1 MYKNTANI
9 VFIFEEIDNEIKSE
23 NSNYKW
29 AINFLLIL
37 FFIFSYLEN
46 NFNLFIFNSLSIVG
60 LYVSL
65 ELFINK
71 LGKKSFIIKTLC
83 SSKIRE
89 NLEVNNDCNK
99 IFYSDKL
106 NFFGFKLSDLSL
118 IYFLTI
124 LVLGLLVNEISSLL
138 KFISLLSVISIFYSL
153 YIQLLIEKTLCKIC
167 LLIILVLSLQIIICS
182 SFFDNSFNY
191 NKIFASFLCFLTLF
205 FIVKYIND
213 TLKLKQKYYELSVK
227 SIRFKKNYDIFKREL
242 LLKHYKF
249 KNRNEEFWIG
259 NRNSN
264 LHLSLITNPFCGY
277 CKDAYL
283 ILIKILK
290 NYPDV
295 SIQLRF
301 NYFSDN
307 TDDNL
312 TSIISIF
319 KNIFINQGHE
329 LLFEAIEFWHDNN
342 DIEILKKNY
351 SSFAFET
358 ELDDVIKLAEENKIF
373 ALTQT
378 PQILINNYLF
388 PNLYEREDI
397 LYFIDDLIEDKE
409 ILNNYA

>member
-1 MYKNTANI
+1 MQEAAQHFGLALAVNLQRRAFGGPDRA
-9 VFIFEEIDNEIKSE
+9 V
-23 NSNYKW
+23 
-29 AINFLLIL
+29 LRRRL
-37 FFIFSYLEN
+37 FRPGIEDDAVQDQPPDGTW
-46 NFNLFIFNSLSIVG
+46 NLDHPRIG
-60 LYVSL
+60 QK
-65 ELFINK
+65 LF
-71 LGKKSFIIKTLC
+71 
-83 SSKIRE
+83 
-89 NLEVNNDCNK
+89 D
-99 IFYSDKL
+99 
-106 NFFGFKLSDLSL
+106 
-118 IYFLTI
+118 
-124 LVLGLLVNEISSLL
+124 
-138 KFISLLSVISIFYSL
+138 
-153 YIQLLIEKTLCKIC
+153 
-167 LLIILVLSLQIIICS
+167 
-182 SFFDNSFNY
+182 
-191 NKIFASFLCFLTLF
+191 
-205 FIVKYIND
+205 IVKYIND

-242 LLKHYKF
+242 QLKHYKF

-264 LHLSLITNPFCGY
+264 LHLSLITNPYCGY

-319 KNIFINQGHE
+319 KNIFINHGHE